1 MWTNSVKPLDC
12 ISIRGE
18 REQIPLDEDAAID
31 AALGRWCNRLSLLG
45 HLPHVGEK
53 TLAVPMDRN
62 PLFSRKGHG
71 ALPRTLRA
79 LSG

>member
-1 MWTNSVKPLDC
+1 MDYVKPLDC
-12 ISIRGE
+12 IPSGGK
-18 REQIPLDEDAAID
+18 REQLPLDEDAATD
-31 AALGRWCNRLSLLG
+31 GTLGRWCNRLCLLG

-53 TLAVPMDRN
+53 ILAVPMERN
-62 PLFSRKGHG
+62 PLFNRKGHG